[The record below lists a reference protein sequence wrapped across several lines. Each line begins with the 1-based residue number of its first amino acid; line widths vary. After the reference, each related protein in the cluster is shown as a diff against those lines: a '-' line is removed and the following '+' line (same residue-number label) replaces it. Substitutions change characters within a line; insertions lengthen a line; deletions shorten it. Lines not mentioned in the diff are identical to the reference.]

1 MNWGRFLPQI
11 VYSVSSYLRLVA
23 AGELRLGQPLD
34 LVVPTGNFGNILAAL
49 YAKLVLGL
57 PLGRIVCASNSNNVL
72 SDFLHTGVYDL
83 RQRRFT
89 PTVSPSID
97 ILVSSN
103 LERFLH
109 LLCAGD
115 EEQQQ
120 QVQTLFEQL
129 AAEGHFT
136 VPPALLE
143 RLRQEVQAGWA
154 SEEQCLTTIRDTFQ
168 RTGQIIGKR
177 APALLLLLACEC
189 CAFSLPKIGADWRFL
204 IFAPRS
210 DPHTAVAV
218 HVANALLASES
229 SDGSPSARTP
239 VLVASTAHFAK
250 FPGAIAAA
258 LGHGQRPPFSHCA

>member
-1 MNWGRFLPQI
+1 MNWGRFLPQV

-72 SDFLHTGVYDL
+72 SDFLQTGVYDL

-89 PTVSPSID
+89 TTVSPSID

-109 LLCAGD
+109 LLCAD
-115 EEQQQ
+115 DAEQQR
-120 QVQTLFEQL
+120 QVRTLFEQL
-129 AAEGHFT
+129 ATEGHFT
-136 VPPALLE
+136 VPPPLLA

-154 SEEQCLTTIRDTFQ
+154 SEDQCLATIRDTFQ
-168 RTGQIIGKR
+168 RTGQIIGQR
-177 APALLLLLACEC
+177 AMTLLLLM
-189 CAFSLPKIGADWRFL
+189 
-204 IFAPRS
+204 
-210 DPHTAVAV
+210 
-218 HVANALLASES
+218 
-229 SDGSPSARTP
+229 
-239 VLVASTAHFAK
+239 
-250 FPGAIAAA
+250 
-258 LGHGQRPPFSHCA
+258 